1 MENLSQDYVF
11 VRYMG
16 PKFVIAFSG
25 VEASGVASFLNE
37 MKEKVENMQIELTEE
52 ERQELNLE
60 VKMSG
65 KEPKGASCKEIAMPK
80 LNFVISSYY
89 KGTGLEEVLKKLEEY
104 LDHADAQES
113 DITNI

>member
-1 MENLSQDYVF
+1 
-11 VRYMG
+11 MG

-25 VEASGVASFLNE
+25 VASDSVADFLNE
-37 MKEKVENMQIELTEE
+37 IKEKVESMQISLTPEE
-52 ERQELNLE
+52 TEKLNLNEKMVNKKNSKEE
-60 VKMSG
+60 VDVAI
-65 KEPKGASCKEIAMPK
+65 PR

-104 LDHADAQES
+104 LDKADPNES